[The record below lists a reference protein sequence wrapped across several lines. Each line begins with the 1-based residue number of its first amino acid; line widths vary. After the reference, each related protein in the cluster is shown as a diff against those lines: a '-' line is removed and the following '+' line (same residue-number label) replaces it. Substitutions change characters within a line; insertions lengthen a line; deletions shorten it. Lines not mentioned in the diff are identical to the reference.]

1 MSELAI
7 KKAIFIL
14 GLNGAGKSTIR
25 DDITITKDILIIDP
39 DKIARDSNC
48 NELQAGKMAINMFKK
63 AIKNNQSFLVES
75 TLSSNTII
83 KQIATAKENN
93 YSVRAYFVGLESV
106 DYHIDRV
113 KNRVSKGG
121 HDIPEATIERRFDKT
136 YGNIKKLFPL
146 VNYLKVID
154 NSVIFVTEAKIING
168 KLKQKKQVRDWV
180 TKHVITPFVEYK
192 LDHAINSTAH
202 KNFKQNQK
210 QNSNEIE

>member
-1 MSELAI
+1 MAI

-192 LDHAINSTAH
+192 LDHAINSAH

>member
-1 MSELAI
+1 MAI

-106 DYHIDRV
+106 NYHIDRV

-180 TKHVITPFVEYK
+180 TKHVITPFDKFYSSQK
-192 LDHAINSTAH
+192 LQTNSKT
-202 KNFKQNQK
+202 KF
-210 QNSNEIE
+210 